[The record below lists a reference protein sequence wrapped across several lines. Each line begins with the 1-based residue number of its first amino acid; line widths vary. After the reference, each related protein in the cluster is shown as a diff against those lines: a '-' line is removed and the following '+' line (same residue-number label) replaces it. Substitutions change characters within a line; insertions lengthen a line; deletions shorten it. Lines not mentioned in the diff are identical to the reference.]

1 MKRGEHD
8 WLSAIGLP
16 VIKWMDNKSVI
27 LPTNCFN
34 SKAIQQIDQRVKRS
48 EKVNVSCPS
57 VVHEYN
63 QFIGGVGFCGQM
75 KVT

>member
-27 LPTNCFN
+27 LPTNCFY

-63 QFIGGVGFCGQM
+63 QFIGGVGLCGQM